1 MEDCSA
7 GSRAL
12 RYGIGEP
19 RTDGPVFDP
28 ADTSLL
34 DHDLRGRDLRRRL
47 GGLHIARHSST
58 ELSMPAHLQ
67 SGGAEALRDLLVSE
81 QLPA

>member
-1 MEDCSA
+1 M
-7 GSRAL
+7 GSVNLERM
-12 RYGIGEP
+12 
-19 RTDGPVFDP
+19 GPVFDRE
-28 ADTSLL
+28 DTIL
-34 DHDLRGRDLRRRL
+34 DHDLMGRDLRRRL
-47 GGLHIARHSST
+47 GGLHIARHYST

>member
-1 MEDCSA
+1 M
-7 GSRAL
+7 GSVNLERM
-12 RYGIGEP
+12 
-19 RTDGPVFDP
+19 GPVFDRE
-28 ADTSLL
+28 DTSLL
-34 DHDLRGRDLRRRL
+34 DHDLMGRHLRRRL
-47 GGLHIARHSST
+47 GGLHIARHYST